1 MSSREEEEETLSIE
15 IPKNAIEQE
24 IDLQDLVEMFVD
36 RQLQK
41 RQEMQV
47 STHDLQVAV
56 IEIRDALQGI
66 KQSNYEL
73 AKAIQLLA
81 SRGAGGVGGF

>member
-1 MSSREEEEETLSIE
+1 MSSREEEETLSIE

-41 RQEMQV
+41 RQEMQHAR
-47 STHDLQVAV
+47 SAGRSH
-56 IEIRDALQGI
+56 RDTRRLAGHQTV
-66 KQSNYEL
+66 EL
-73 AKAIQLLA
+73 RA
-81 SRGAGGVGGF
+81 R